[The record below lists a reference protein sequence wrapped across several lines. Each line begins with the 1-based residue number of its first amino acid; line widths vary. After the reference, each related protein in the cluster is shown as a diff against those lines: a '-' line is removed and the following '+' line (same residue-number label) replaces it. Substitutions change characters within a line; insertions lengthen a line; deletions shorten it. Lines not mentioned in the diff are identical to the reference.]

1 MSKPIIVI
9 VGRPNVG
16 KSTLFNRLVGRR
28 AAVTAEEPG
37 TTRDRISLDAAWE
50 GRSFIIVDTGG
61 LEHGNIAPKAPIR
74 HALGG
79 EHPAA
84 GSAPSPQANLLEE
97 IEEQVEAAIESAD
110 AIVFLTDVR
119 DGVTPLDLE
128 IRDRLRRWEKP
139 VFLAV
144 NKVDNPK
151 LFQSTSEF
159 YELSLGDPIPIS
171 AHHNLG
177 MDYLMDAVIERLPSA
192 DYEEAE
198 QEETLSL
205 AIVGRVNVGK
215 SSLLNAIL
223 GEERAIVSDVPG
235 TTRDAIDTSLQ
246 YKGQQFLIIDT
257 AGIRRR
263 GKVVPGIENFS
274 VLRSIRSIDRADV
287 VFLVFDAS
295 ELATAQDAHIL
306 GEVANAFKG
315 VVVLVNKWDL
325 ADELELNEAACI
337 ALIRDKIRFIPY
349 APIRF
354 VSAVQESGID
364 EALDAALM
372 VFNDLKKEVPQDKL
386 TSEVLSAMSR
396 HLPPH
401 KGKRYLKLNRVAQEG
416 VNPPTFAFYVN
427 HPDLMHFSY
436 QRYLENR
443 LRETLGFR
451 WSHLKLEFKN
461 GRKK

>member
-1 MSKPIIVI
+1 MSKPVIVI

-28 AAVTAEEPG
+28 AAVIAEEPG
-37 TTRDRISLDAAWE
+37 TTRDRISLDAMWK
-50 GRSFIIVDTGG
+50 GRPFIIVDTGG
-61 LEHGNIAPKAPIR
+61 LEHGTTAP
-74 HALGG
+74 L
-79 EHPAA
+79 
-84 GSAPSPQANLLEE
+84 SEE

-110 AIVFLTDVR
+110 AIIFLTDVQ

-128 IRDRLRRWEKP
+128 IGDRLRRWQKP
-139 VFLAV
+139 VFLVV
-144 NKVDNPK
+144 NKVVNPR
-151 LFQSTSEF
+151 LSQGTAEF
-159 YELSLGDPIPIS
+159 YELSLGDPIAIS
-171 AHHNLG
+171 AYHNTG
-177 MDYLMDAVIERLPSA
+177 IDALMDAAIKQSPLA
-192 DYEEAE
+192 DYEQPDEEEA
-198 QEETLSL
+198 LSL

-223 GEERAIVSDVPG
+223 GEERAIVSDMPG
-235 TTRDAIDTSLQ
+235 TTRDSIDTSLQ
-246 YKGQQFLIIDT
+246 YKGQRFLIIDT

-263 GKVVPGIENFS
+263 GKVVPGIEKFS
-274 VLRSIRSIDRADV
+274 VLRSVRSIDRADV
-287 VFLVFDAS
+287 VFLVLDAS

-306 GEVANAFKG
+306 GEVASAFKG

-325 ADELELNEAACI
+325 ADELEMNEAACI
-337 ALIRDKIRFIPY
+337 TLIRDKFRFIPY

-372 VFNDLKKEVPQDKL
+372 VFNDLKKEVPQDQL
-386 TSEVLSAMSR
+386 TSEVVAAMSR

-401 KGKRYLKLNRVAQEG
+401 KGKRYLKLNRVVQEG
-416 VNPPTFAFYVN
+416 IKPPTFTFYVN

>member
-1 MSKPIIVI
+1 MSKPVIVI

-28 AAVTAEEPG
+28 AAVIAEEPG
-37 TTRDRISLDAAWE
+37 TTRDRISLDAVWE
-50 GRSFIIVDTGG
+50 GHPFIIVDTGG
-61 LEHGNIAPKAPIR
+61 LEHGTTAP
-74 HALGG
+74 L
-79 EHPAA
+79 
-84 GSAPSPQANLLEE
+84 SEE

-110 AIVFLTDVR
+110 AIVFLTDVH
-119 DGVTPLDLE
+119 DGVTPLDSE
-128 IRDRLRRWEKP
+128 IGGRLRKWEKP
-139 VFLAV
+139 VFLVV

-151 LFQSTSEF
+151 LSQTTAEF
-159 YELSLGDPIPIS
+159 YELSLGDPIAIS
-171 AHHNLG
+171 AYHNTRI
-177 MDYLMDAVIERLPSA
+177 DSLMDAVMERLPSA
-192 DYEEAE
+192 DYEQSGE
-198 QEETLSL
+198 EETLSL

-223 GEERAIVSDVPG
+223 GEERAIVSDIPG
-235 TTRDAIDTSLQ
+235 TTRDAIDTSLR
-246 YKGQQFLIIDT
+246 YKDQRFLIIDT

-263 GKVVPGIENFS
+263 GKVVPGIEKFS
-274 VLRSIRSIDRADV
+274 VLRSVRSIDRADV
-287 VFLVFDAS
+287 VFLVLDAS
-295 ELATAQDAHIL
+295 ELATSQDAHIL
-306 GEVANAFKG
+306 GEVASAFKG
-315 VVVLVNKWDL
+315 VVVLVNKWDM
-325 ADELELNEAACI
+325 ADKLELNEAACV
-337 ALIRDKIRFIPY
+337 ALIRDKFRFIPY

-372 VFNDLKKEVPQDKL
+372 VFNDLKKEVPQDQL
-386 TSEVLSAMSR
+386 TNEVVSAMSR

-401 KGKRYLKLNRVAQEG
+401 KGKRYLRLNRVVQEG

>member
-1 MSKPIIVI
+1 MSKPVIVI

-28 AAVTAEEPG
+28 VAVIAEEPG
-37 TTRDRISLDAAWE
+37 TTRDRISLDAMWE
-50 GRSFIIVDTGG
+50 GRPFIVVDTGG
-61 LEHGNIAPKAPIR
+61 LEHGAIAP
-74 HALGG
+74 L
-79 EHPAA
+79 
-84 GSAPSPQANLLEE
+84 SEE

-110 AIVFLTDVR
+110 AIIFLTDAQ

-128 IRDRLRRWEKP
+128 IGGRLRRWDKP

-151 LFQSTSEF
+151 LSQGTTEF
-159 YELSLGDPIPIS
+159 YELSLGDPVPIS
-171 AHHNLG
+171 AYHSTG
-177 MDYLMDAVIERLPSA
+177 IDALMDAVMEPFPPA
-192 DYEEAE
+192 GYEQSDE
-198 QEETLSL
+198 EETLSL

-246 YKGQQFLIIDT
+246 YKEQRFLIIDT

-263 GKVVPGIENFS
+263 GKVVPGIEKFS
-274 VLRSIRSIDRADV
+274 VLRSVRSIDRADV
-287 VFLVFDAS
+287 VFLVLDAS

-306 GEVANAFKG
+306 GQVAGAFKG

-325 ADELELNEAACI
+325 ADELRLNEAECV
-337 ALIRDKIRFIPY
+337 ALIRDRFRFIPY

-354 VSAVQESGID
+354 VSAVEESGID

-372 VFNDLKKEVPQDKL
+372 VFNDLNKEVPQDRL
-386 TSEVLSAMSR
+386 TSEVVAAMSR
-396 HLPPH
+396 HLPPR
-401 KGKRYLKLNRVAQEG
+401 KGKRHLRLSRVAQEG

>member
-1 MSKPIIVI
+1 MSKPVIVI

-16 KSTLFNRLVGRR
+16 KSTLFNRLLGRR
-28 AAVTAEEPG
+28 AAVIAEEPG
-37 TTRDRISLDAAWE
+37 TTRDRISLDAVWE
-50 GRSFIIVDTGG
+50 GRPFIIVDTGG
-61 LEHGNIAPKAPIR
+61 LEHGTTAP
-74 HALGG
+74 L
-79 EHPAA
+79 
-84 GSAPSPQANLLEE
+84 SEE

-110 AIVFLTDVR
+110 AIVFLTDVQ

-128 IRDRLRRWEKP
+128 IGGRLRRWEKP
-139 VFLAV
+139 VFLAI

-151 LFQSTSEF
+151 LSQGTAEF
-159 YELSLGDPIPIS
+159 YELSLGDPIAIS
-171 AHHNLG
+171 AYHNTG
-177 MDYLMDAVIERLPSA
+177 IDTLMDAVIEGFPSA
-192 DYEEAE
+192 AYEQAE
-198 QEETLSL
+198 EEETLSL

-246 YKGQQFLIIDT
+246 YKEQRFLIIDT

-263 GKVVPGIENFS
+263 GKVVPGIEKFS
-274 VLRSIRSIDRADV
+274 VLRSVRSIDRADV
-287 VFLVFDAS
+287 VFLVLDAS

-306 GEVANAFKG
+306 GQIANAFKG

-325 ADELELNEAACI
+325 ADELELNEAACV
-337 ALIRDKIRFIPY
+337 ALIRDKFRFIPY

-354 VSAVQESGID
+354 VSAVEESGID

-372 VFNDLKKEVPQDKL
+372 VFNDLNKEVPQDQL
-386 TSEVLSAMSR
+386 TSEVVAAMSR

-401 KGKRYLKLNRVAQEG
+401 KGKRYLRLNRVAQEG

>member
-1 MSKPIIVI
+1 MSKPVIVI

-16 KSTLFNRLVGRR
+16 KSTLFNRLVGHR
-28 AAVTAEEPG
+28 AAVIAEEPG
-37 TTRDRISLDAAWE
+37 TTRDRISLDAMWE
-50 GRSFIIVDTGG
+50 GRPFIIVDTGG
-61 LEHGNIAPKAPIR
+61 LEHGTTAP
-74 HALGG
+74 L
-79 EHPAA
+79 
-84 GSAPSPQANLLEE
+84 SEE

-110 AIVFLTDVR
+110 AIIFLTDVQ

-128 IRDRLRRWEKP
+128 IGDRLRRWQKP
-139 VFLAV
+139 VFLVV
-144 NKVDNPK
+144 NKVDNPR
-151 LFQSTSEF
+151 LSQGTAEF
-159 YELSLGDPIPIS
+159 YELSLGDPIAIS
-171 AHHNLG
+171 AYHNTG
-177 MDYLMDAVIERLPSA
+177 IDTLMDAAIEQSPLA
-192 DYEEAE
+192 DYEQSNEEEAV
-198 QEETLSL
+198 SL

-223 GEERAIVSDVPG
+223 GEERAIVSDMPG

-246 YKGQQFLIIDT
+246 YKEQRFLIIDT

-263 GKVVPGIENFS
+263 GKVVPGIEKFS
-274 VLRSIRSIDRADV
+274 VLRSVRSIDRADV
-287 VFLVFDAS
+287 VFLVLDAS

-325 ADELELNEAACI
+325 ADELEMNEAACI
-337 ALIRDKIRFIPY
+337 ALIRDKFRFIPY

-354 VSAVQESGID
+354 VSAVEESGID

-372 VFNDLKKEVPQDKL
+372 VFNDLNKEVPQDQL
-386 TSEVLSAMSR
+386 TSEVIAAMSR

-416 VNPPTFAFYVN
+416 INPPTFAFYVN

>member
-1 MSKPIIVI
+1 M
-9 VGRPNVG
+9 
-16 KSTLFNRLVGRR
+16 FNRFVGRR
-28 AAVTAEEPG
+28 VAVIAEEPG
-37 TTRDRISLDAAWE
+37 TTRDRISLDAMWE
-50 GRSFIIVDTGG
+50 GRRFIVVDTGG
-61 LEHGNIAPKAPIR
+61 LEHGTTAP
-74 HALGG
+74 L
-79 EHPAA
+79 
-84 GSAPSPQANLLEE
+84 SEE

-110 AIVFLTDVR
+110 AIIFLTDVQ

-128 IRDRLRRWEKP
+128 IGGRLRRWEKP

-151 LFQSTSEF
+151 LAQGTAEF
-159 YELSLGDPIPIS
+159 YELSLGDPIAIS
-171 AHHNLG
+171 AHHNIG
-177 MDYLMDAVIERLPSA
+177 MDNLMDAVMEQFPSA
-192 DYEEAE
+192 NNEQSEE
-198 QEETLSL
+198 EETLPL

-235 TTRDAIDTSLQ
+235 TTRDSIDTSLQ
-246 YKGQQFLIIDT
+246 YKGQRCLIIDT

-263 GKVVPGIENFS
+263 GKVVPGIEKFS
-274 VLRSIRSIDRADV
+274 VLRSVRSIDRADV
-287 VFLVFDAS
+287 VFLVLDAS

-306 GEVANAFKG
+306 GEVASAFKG

-325 ADELELNEAACI
+325 ADELGLNEAACI
-337 ALIRDKIRFIPY
+337 ALIRDRFRFIPY

-354 VSAVQESGID
+354 VSAVEESGID

-372 VFNDLKKEVPQDKL
+372 VLNDLKKEVPQDQL
-386 TSEVLSAMSR
+386 TSEVISAMSR

-401 KGKRYLKLNRVAQEG
+401 KGRRYLKLNRVAQEG

>member
-1 MSKPIIVI
+1 M
-9 VGRPNVG
+9 
-16 KSTLFNRLVGRR
+16 
-28 AAVTAEEPG
+28 
-37 TTRDRISLDAAWE
+37 
-50 GRSFIIVDTGG
+50 
-61 LEHGNIAPKAPIR
+61 
-74 HALGG
+74 
-79 EHPAA
+79 
-84 GSAPSPQANLLEE
+84 
-97 IEEQVEAAIESAD
+97 
-110 AIVFLTDVR
+110 
-119 DGVTPLDLE
+119 
-128 IRDRLRRWEKP
+128 RRWSRSPPAGYEQPDEEEK
-139 VFLAV
+139 
-144 NKVDNPK
+144 
-151 LFQSTSEF
+151 
-159 YELSLGDPIPIS
+159 
-171 AHHNLG
+171 
-177 MDYLMDAVIERLPSA
+177 
-192 DYEEAE
+192 
-198 QEETLSL
+198 LSL

-246 YKGQQFLIIDT
+246 YKEQRFLIIDT

-263 GKVVPGIENFS
+263 GKVVPGIEKFS
-274 VLRSIRSIDRADV
+274 VLRSVRSIDRADV
-287 VFLVFDAS
+287 VFLVLDAS

-306 GEVANAFKG
+306 GQVAGAFKG

-325 ADELELNEAACI
+325 ADELRLNEAECI
-337 ALIRDKIRFIPY
+337 ALIRDRFRFIPY

-354 VSAVQESGID
+354 VSAVEESGID

-372 VFNDLKKEVPQDKL
+372 VFNDLNKEVPQDQL
-386 TSEVLSAMSR
+386 TSEVVAAMSH
-396 HLPPH
+396 HLPPR
-401 KGKRYLKLNRVAQEG
+401 KGKRHLRLSRVAQEG